1 LSNII
6 LGGITLPQ
14 PTTMPKLDFEPVVDY
29 SEPSVTGRLHNVY
42 RVEAALSE
50 YGDYDTIRF
59 DRKFSM
65 EIIGLTKAE
74 YDSLTPLDG
83 TNTTL
88 RFERDTYTEEY
99 EGNLDMTFF
108 KFDEHLYFDAVNIE
122 FVVTRQI
129 PQVIYYNEFSIGEL
143 ITPPVAITDNEFSI
157 GDLIPVEPPTITHN
171 LINNTIEM
179 T

>member
-1 LSNII
+1 MLSNII

-14 PTTMPKLDFEPVVDY
+14 PTTMPKLDFEPIELY
-29 SEPSVTGRLHNVY
+29 SKPSVTGRLHKVFQTELAN
-42 RVEAALSE
+42 ED
-50 YGDYDTIRF
+50 YGDYTTIRF

-74 YDSLTPLDG
+74 YDSLAPLDG
-83 TNTTL
+83 TNTTF

-122 FVVTRQI
+122 FIVTRQV
-129 PQVIYYNEFSIGEL
+129 PQITEDTLFFLGDF
-143 ITPPVAITDNEFSI
+143 ITPPVDVPDTLFFLGE
-157 GDLIPVEPPTITHN
+157 LI
-171 LINNTIEM
+171 
-179 T
+179 